1 MGGAGAGVSALLSV
15 EKVNAAYGDAQVL
28 WDVDLTLE
36 GGEIAALLGPNGA
49 GKTTLLRTIAGLLRP
64 TAGRIVWDGAALEG
78 LGAHRTVSRGIA
90 LVPEGRRLF
99 AGMTVTENVRMGAYL
114 RPERAD
120 VHEDLEWIF
129 DLFPQ
134 LAERR
139 RTQAGALS
147 GGEQQMCAI
156 ARGLMARPRLLMLDE
171 LSLGLAPVMVDR
183 IVEMLRRVHRER
195 GTTMLVVEQ
204 DVQMAL
210 ELASRGAILEVGR
223 IVRRAEARELMDDPR
238 VKTAYLGL

>member
-1 MGGAGAGVSALLSV
+1 MNALLSV
-15 EKVNAAYGDAQVL
+15 EKLHAAYGDAQVL
-28 WDVDLTLE
+28 WDVDLALE
-36 GGEIAALLGPNGA
+36 PGEIAALLGPNGA

-64 TAGRIVWDGAALEG
+64 TAGRIVWDGAPLDG
-78 LGAHRTVSRGIA
+78 LHAHESVARGIA

-114 RPERAD
+114 RRERAG
-120 VHEDLEWIF
+120 VREDLEWIF

-139 RTQAGALS
+139 RTQAGSLS

-171 LSLGLAPVMVDR
+171 LSLGLAPVIVDR

-210 ELASRGAILEVGR
+210 ELASHAAILEVGR
-223 IVRRAEARELMDDPR
+223 IVRRAAARELMDDPR

>member
-1 MGGAGAGVSALLSV
+1 VSALLSV
-15 EKVNAAYGDAQVL
+15 EQVNAGYGDAQVL
-28 WDVDLTLE
+28 WEVDLTLQA
-36 GGEIAALLGPNGA
+36 GQIGALLGPNGA
-49 GKTTLLRTIAGLLRP
+49 GKTTLLRTIAGLMRP
-64 TAGRIVWDGAALEG
+64 TAGRIMWDGAAVEG
-78 LGAHRTVSRGIA
+78 LGAHRTVALGIA
-90 LVPEGRRLF
+90 MVPEGRRLF

-114 RPERAD
+114 RRDGRAG
-120 VHEDLEWIF
+120 VEADLAWIF

-139 RTQAGALS
+139 RIQAGALS

-171 LSLGLAPVMVDR
+171 LSLGLAPVVVDR
-183 IVEMLRRVHRER
+183 IVEMLLRVHRER
-195 GTTMLVVEQ
+195 GMAMLLVEQ

-210 ELASRGAILEVGR
+210 EIASQGAILEVGR

-238 VKTAYLGL
+238 VQQAYLGL

>member
-1 MGGAGAGVSALLSV
+1 VSALLSV
-15 EKVNAAYGDAQVL
+15 ENVHAAYGDAQVL
-28 WDVDLTLE
+28 WDVDLTLQA
-36 GGEIAALLGPNGA
+36 GEIGALLGPNGA

-64 TAGRIVWDGAALEG
+64 TAGRIVWDGAAVEG
-78 LGAHRTVSRGIA
+78 LGAHRTVALGIA
-90 LVPEGRRLF
+90 MVPEGRRLF

-114 RPERAD
+114 RRDGRAG
-120 VHEDLEWIF
+120 VEQDLEWIF

-156 ARGLMARPRLLMLDE
+156 ARGLMTRPRLLMLDE
-171 LSLGLAPVMVDR
+171 LSLGLAPVVVDR
-183 IVEMLRRVHRER
+183 IVEMLQRVHRER
-195 GTTMLVVEQ
+195 GMAMLLVEQ

-210 ELASRGAILEVGR
+210 EIASQGAILEVGR
-223 IVRRAEARELMDDPR
+223 IVRRDEARRMMDDPR
-238 VKTAYLGL
+238 VKKAYLGL

>member
-1 MGGAGAGVSALLSV
+1 MTALLSV

-28 WDVDLTLE
+28 WDVDLTLQA
-36 GGEIAALLGPNGA
+36 GEIAALLGPNGA

-114 RPERAD
+114 RPERAS
-120 VHEDLEWIF
+120 VHEDLDWIF

-139 RTQAGALS
+139 RMQAGALS

-183 IVEMLRRVHRER
+183 IVEMLRRVHHER

>member
-1 MGGAGAGVSALLSV
+1 MSALLSG
-15 EKVNAAYGDAQVL
+15 EQVNAGYGDAQVL
-28 WDVDLTLE
+28 WEVDLTLQA
-36 GGEIAALLGPNGA
+36 GQIGALLGPNGA
-49 GKTTLLRTIAGLLRP
+49 GKTTLLRTIAGLMRP
-64 TAGRIVWDGAALEG
+64 TAGRIVWDGAAVEG
-78 LGAHRTVSRGIA
+78 LGAHRTVALGIA
-90 LVPEGRRLF
+90 MVPEGRRLF

-114 RPERAD
+114 RRDGRAG
-120 VHEDLEWIF
+120 VEADLAWIF

-139 RTQAGALS
+139 RIQAGALS

-171 LSLGLAPVMVDR
+171 LSLGLAPVVVDR
-183 IVEMLRRVHRER
+183 IVEMLLRVHRER
-195 GTTMLVVEQ
+195 GMAMLLVEQ

-210 ELASRGAILEVGR
+210 EIASQGAILEVGR

-238 VKTAYLGL
+238 VQQAYLGL

>member
-1 MGGAGAGVSALLSV
+1 VSALLAV
-15 EKVNAAYGDAQVL
+15 EKLDVAYGDAQVL
-28 WDVDLTLE
+28 WEVDLTLR

-64 TAGRIVWDGAALEG
+64 TAGRIVWDGATLEG
-78 LGAHRTVSRGIA
+78 LGAHRTVALGIA
-90 LVPEGRRLF
+90 MVPEGRRLF
-99 AGMTVTENVRMGAYL
+99 AGMTVAENVRMGAYL
-114 RPERAD
+114 RRDGRAG
-120 VHEDLEWIF
+120 VEADLDWIF

-156 ARGLMARPRLLMLDE
+156 ARGLMTRPRLLLLDE
-171 LSLGLAPVMVDR
+171 LSLGLAPVVVDR
-183 IVEMLRRVHRER
+183 IVEMLQRVHRER
-195 GTTMLVVEQ
+195 AMAMLLVEQ

-210 ELASRGAILEVGR
+210 EIASHGAILEVGR
-223 IVRRAEARELMDDPR
+223 IVRRAEARQLMDDPR
-238 VKTAYLGL
+238 VKRAYLGL

>member
-1 MGGAGAGVSALLSV
+1 VSALLSV
-15 EKVNAAYGDAQVL
+15 EHVNAGYGDAQVL
-28 WDVDLTLE
+28 WEVDLTLQA
-36 GGEIAALLGPNGA
+36 GEIGALLGPNGA

-64 TAGRIVWDGAALEG
+64 TAGRIVWDGVAVEG
-78 LGAHRTVSRGIA
+78 LGAHRTVALGIA
-90 LVPEGRRLF
+90 MVPEGRRLF

-114 RPERAD
+114 RRDGRAG
-120 VHEDLEWIF
+120 VEADLAWIF

-156 ARGLMARPRLLMLDE
+156 ARGLMTRPRLLMLDE
-171 LSLGLAPVMVDR
+171 LSLGLAPVVVDR
-183 IVEMLRRVHRER
+183 IVEMLQRVHRER
-195 GTTMLVVEQ
+195 GMAMLLVEQ

-210 ELASRGAILEVGR
+210 EIASQGAILEVGR
-223 IVRRAEARELMDDPR
+223 IVRRAEARQLMDDPR
-238 VKTAYLGL
+238 VQRAYLGL

>member
-1 MGGAGAGVSALLSV
+1 MSALLSV
-15 EKVNAAYGDAQVL
+15 EKVHAAYGDAQVL
-28 WDVDLTLE
+28 WDVDLTLQA
-36 GGEIAALLGPNGA
+36 GDIAALLGPNGA
-49 GKTTLLRTIAGLLRP
+49 GKTTLLRTIAGLLPP
-64 TAGRIVWDGAALEG
+64 TAGRIVWDGVALEG
-78 LGAHRTVSRGIA
+78 LGAHRTVARGIA

-114 RPERAD
+114 RRERGG
-120 VHEDLEWIF
+120 VQEDLDWIF

-139 RTQAGALS
+139 RTQAGSLS

-156 ARGLMARPRLLMLDE
+156 ARGLMTRPRLLMLDE
-171 LSLGLAPVMVDR
+171 LSLGLAPMVVDR

-210 ELASRGAILEVGR
+210 ELASHGAILEVGR
-223 IVRRAEARELMDDPR
+223 IVRRAEARQLMDDPR

>member
-1 MGGAGAGVSALLSV
+1 MSPLLSV
-15 EKVNAAYGDAQVL
+15 EKVHAAYGDAQVL
-28 WDVDLTLE
+28 WDVDLTLQA
-36 GGEIAALLGPNGA
+36 GEIAALLGPNGA

-64 TAGRIVWDGAALEG
+64 TAGRIVWDGAALDG
-78 LGAHRTVSRGIA
+78 LGAHRTVARGIA

-114 RPERAD
+114 RHERGA
-120 VHEDLEWIF
+120 VQEDLDWIF

-139 RTQAGALS
+139 RMQAGSLS

-171 LSLGLAPVMVDR
+171 LSLGLAPVIVDR

-210 ELASRGAILEVGR
+210 ELASHAAILEVGR

>member
-1 MGGAGAGVSALLSV
+1 VSALLSV
-15 EKVNAAYGDAQVL
+15 EKVHAAYGDAQVL
-28 WDVDLTLE
+28 WDVDLTLQA
-36 GGEIAALLGPNGA
+36 GEIGALLGPNGA

-64 TAGRIVWDGAALEG
+64 TAGRIVWDGAAVEG
-78 LGAHRTVSRGIA
+78 LGAHRTVALGIA
-90 LVPEGRRLF
+90 MVPEGRRLF

-114 RPERAD
+114 RRDGRAG
-120 VHEDLEWIF
+120 VEQDLEWIF

-156 ARGLMARPRLLMLDE
+156 ARGLMTRPRLLMLDE
-171 LSLGLAPVMVDR
+171 LSLGLAPVVVDR
-183 IVEMLRRVHRER
+183 IVEMLQRVHRER
-195 GTTMLVVEQ
+195 GMAMLLVEQ

-210 ELASRGAILEVGR
+210 EIASQGAILEVGR
-223 IVRRAEARELMDDPR
+223 IVRRDEARRMMDDPR
-238 VKTAYLGL
+238 VKKAYLGL

>member
-1 MGGAGAGVSALLSV
+1 MSALLSV
-15 EKVNAAYGDAQVL
+15 EKVHAGYGDAQVL
-28 WDVDLTLE
+28 WDVDLTLQA
-36 GGEIAALLGPNGA
+36 GEIAALLGPNGA

-64 TAGRIVWDGAALEG
+64 TAGRIVWDGAVLDG
-78 LGAHRTVSRGIA
+78 LGAHRTVARGIA

-114 RPERAD
+114 RHERGR
-120 VHEDLEWIF
+120 VQEDLDWIF

-139 RTQAGALS
+139 RTQAGSLS

-156 ARGLMARPRLLMLDE
+156 ARGLMTRPRLLMLDE
-171 LSLGLAPVMVDR
+171 LSLGLAPVVVDR

-210 ELASRGAILEVGR
+210 ELASHGAILEVGR
-223 IVRRAEARELMDDPR
+223 IVRRAEARQLMDDPR

>member
-1 MGGAGAGVSALLSV
+1 VSALLSV
-15 EKVNAAYGDAQVL
+15 EKLDAAYGDAQVL

-36 GGEIAALLGPNGA
+36 AGDIAALLGPNGA
-49 GKTTLLRTIAGLLRP
+49 GKTTLLRTIAGLLQP
-64 TAGRIVWDGAALEG
+64 TAGRIVWDGVAVVGVAAHESV
-78 LGAHRTVSRGIA
+78 ARGIA

-99 AGMTVTENVRMGAYL
+99 AGMTVMENVRMGAYL
-114 RPERAD
+114 RRERAG
-120 VHEDLEWIF
+120 VQEDLEWIF
-129 DLFPQ
+129 DVFPQ

-139 RTQAGALS
+139 RMQAGSLS

-171 LSLGLAPVMVDR
+171 LSLGLAPVIVDR

-210 ELASRGAILEVGR
+210 ELASHAAILEVGR